1 MSLFLKSNVD
11 PAMSESDKDDEVNFY
26 LTIFGWMQ
34 IFCLLVAPAIGQV
47 LDRNL
52 SNAIDDPQL
61 GDKSVEEGT
70 IFRRV
75 QSLQNTR
82 NAYLITQVR
91 FHLIFKILNDFQG
104 LFNNIRHY
112 VNHSRAT
119 LLSIHYLHF
128 GDSNENLFALDRRW
142 PLRKCFSFC
151 TFGQADRTR
160 FCLWCSFLLTQ

>member
-91 FHLIFKILNDFQG
+91 FHLIFYNFKRF
-104 LFNNIRHY
+104 
-112 VNHSRAT
+112 SR
-119 LLSIHYLHF
+119 F
-128 GDSNENLFALDRRW
+128 V
-142 PLRKCFSFC
+142 
-151 TFGQADRTR
+151 
-160 FCLWCSFLLTQ
+160 

>member
-1 MSLFLKSNVD
+1 MHSISEHITGQLSLFLKSNVD

-52 SNAIDDPQL
+52 ANAIDDPQL
-61 GDKSVEEGT
+61 GDKPVEDGT

-82 NAYLITQVR
+82 NAYLITQVSFTSNCFR
-91 FHLIFKILNDFQG
+91 LICKNRKSHLMRN
-104 LFNNIRHY
+104 
-112 VNHSRAT
+112 T
-119 LLSIHYLHF
+119 
-128 GDSNENLFALDRRW
+128 
-142 PLRKCFSFC
+142 
-151 TFGQADRTR
+151 
-160 FCLWCSFLLTQ
+160 